1 MKTFSKYTDTILE
14 LVLLYG
20 AILLIA
26 AASYGHF
33 EGKSFYDSVWW
44 AAVTA
49 TTTGYG
55 DMYPTTIGGR
65 VTAFL
70 LMYTALLFVLPLLI
84 VRITKNLVED
94 HDRFGHDEQEHLKS
108 EAAHARA
115 ELAEIKQLIKSQKYG
130 D

>member
-1 MKTFSKYTDTILE
+1 MKTFGRYTDTILE
-14 LVLLYG
+14 LVLLYM

-26 AASYGHF
+26 AGSYGYF
-33 EGKSFYDSVWW
+33 EGKSFYDSIWW

-55 DMYPTTIGGR
+55 DMYPTTVGGR
-65 VTAFL
+65 LTAFL
-70 LMYTALLFVLPLLI
+70 LMHTALLFVLPLLI

-94 HDRFGHDEQEHLKS
+94 HDRFGHEEQEHLKS

-115 ELAEIKQLIKSQKYG
+115 ELAEIKKAIKDSKYG